1 MTASTP
7 TAVRESALSG
17 HNHAVQFYESEA
29 FLRETVAGFIG
40 NGLVAGEPVIVIAT
54 EEHRN
59 AFAGALAERGLDTAE
74 AEASGDLVMIDARET
89 LRSFMAGS
97 TPDAERFRTIVG
109 GLIGRTA
116 RGRQQCRAYG
126 EMVDLLWRDGNPAGA
141 IRLEEL
147 WNELAEHYTF
157 NLLCAYPMGNFY
169 SESHAAEFEHI
180 CRSHSHVFPA
190 ESISPAGSDARA
202 LAREIAV
209 LQQQARALTSEIE
222 HRKELENALRE
233 ALVTQRKAEQEKDRL
248 AQEASRM
255 KDQFLATLSH
265 ELRTPLTAILGWSR
279 MLTIGGLDADTMRT
293 ACGTIE
299 RAARTQ
305 AALIDDLLDLSKVVT
320 GKLSLRYEPVEL
332 ASVIESALETVRLAA
347 ETKGIRLDVAPL
359 TERAVVT
366 GDPTRLQQIIWN
378 LLSNAIKFS
387 DAGGSVLIALERR
400 NDFARIAVRDEG
412 RGISAAFLPYVF
424 DPFRQADGAITRE
437 HGGLGLGLAIV
448 KYLAEMHGGSVTA
461 SSAGPGHGATFV
473 VTLPLAMQRTAKVE
487 PARADDVTDISGVAV
502 LLIDNDGDTREL
514 VSAMLRRA
522 GGTVVA
528 AESVASALSAL
539 GVITPDVIV
548 SDLTS
553 NDGAALLR
561 TLSADRR
568 RSRIPV
574 ISLTDDAEGE
584 AGFSAS
590 VRKPID
596 PLLFVRAVADVSLR
610 A

>member
-1 MTASTP
+1 MTAATL
-7 TAVRESALSG
+7 TAVREPALSD

-29 FLRETVAGFIG
+29 FLRDTVADFIG
-40 NGLVAGEPVIVIAT
+40 RGLVAGEPVIVIAT
-54 EEHRN
+54 EEHRK
-59 AFAGALAERGLDTAE
+59 AFAGALAQRGLETAE
-74 AEASGDLVMIDARET
+74 AEGSGDLVMIDARET
-89 LRSFMAGS
+89 LDSFMAGS
-97 TPDAERFRTIVG
+97 APDPARFQAIVG

-169 SESHAAEFEHI
+169 SESHAAQFEQV
-180 CRSHSHVFPA
+180 CRTHSHVFPA
-190 ESISPAGSDARA
+190 ESISPGSDSQA

-209 LQQQARALTSEIE
+209 LQQQARSLTSEIE

-255 KDQFLATLSH
+255 KDQFLAMLSH

-279 MLTIGGLDADTMRT
+279 MLTIGGLDADAMRT

-305 AALIDDLLDLSKVVT
+305 AALIDDLLDLSKAVT
-320 GKLSLRYEPVEL
+320 GKLPLRNEPVEL
-332 ASVIESALETVRLAA
+332 GSVIESALETVRLAA

-359 TERAVVT
+359 TERAIVT
-366 GDPTRLQQIIWN
+366 GDPTRLQQIFWN

-387 DAGGSVLIALERR
+387 DAGGGVLIALERN
-400 NDFARIAVRDEG
+400 NDSARIAIRDEG
-412 RGISAAFLPYVF
+412 RGISPAFLPYVF

-461 SSAGPGHGATFV
+461 NSAGPGHGATFI
-473 VTLPLAMQRTAKVE
+473 VTLPLAMQRTAKIE
-487 PARADDVTDISGVAV
+487 PEPSGVTDISGIAV
-502 LLIDNDGDTREL
+502 LVVDDDGDTREL
-514 VSAMLRRA
+514 VSAMVRRA

-528 AESVASALSAL
+528 VDSVAGAMSAL

-548 SDLTS
+548 NDLTS

-561 TLSADRR
+561 TLRADRR
-568 RSRIPV
+568 RHTIPV
-574 ISLTDDAEGE
+574 IALTDDAEGA

-590 VRKPID
+590 IRKPID
-596 PLLFVRAVADVSLR
+596 PLQFVRAVAAVSLR